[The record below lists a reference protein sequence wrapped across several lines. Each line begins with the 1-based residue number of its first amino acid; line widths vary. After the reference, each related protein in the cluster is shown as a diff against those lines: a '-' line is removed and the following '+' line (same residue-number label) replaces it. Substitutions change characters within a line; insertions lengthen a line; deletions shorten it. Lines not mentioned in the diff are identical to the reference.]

1 MAVWGHS
8 MSDAGLTDDRLR
20 AFFVQ
25 TLALWQVEATV
36 DAAQFPQI
44 AIIRSAD
51 GTRVTIAQS
60 ASAMPFR
67 WQVETVRPSD
77 GAATAPRV
85 LPCGSLVGVLGA
97 LRRSFGVERGMPIR
111 VVSEPS

>member
-1 MAVWGHS
+1 MTE
-8 MSDAGLTDDRLR
+8 AGSTDDRLR

-25 TLALWQVEATV
+25 TLALWQIEATV
-36 DAAQFPQI
+36 EAAEFPQI

-51 GTRVTIAQS
+51 GTRVTVAQP
-60 ASAMPFR
+60 ASDTPFR
-67 WQVETVRPSD
+67 WRVETVRPSD

-97 LRRSFGVERGMPIR
+97 LRRSFGVERGSPIR
-111 VVSEPS
+111 VVSDPA

>member
-1 MAVWGHS
+1 MA
-8 MSDAGLTDDRLR
+8 DAGLTEDRLKT
-20 AFFVQ
+20 FFEQ

-36 DAAQFPQI
+36 EAAEFPQI

-51 GTRVTIAQS
+51 GTRVTVAQP
-60 ASAMPFR
+60 ASDTPFR
-67 WQVETVRPSD
+67 WRVETVRPAD

-97 LRRSFGVERGMPIR
+97 LRRSFGVARASPIR
-111 VVSEPS
+111 VVSESS